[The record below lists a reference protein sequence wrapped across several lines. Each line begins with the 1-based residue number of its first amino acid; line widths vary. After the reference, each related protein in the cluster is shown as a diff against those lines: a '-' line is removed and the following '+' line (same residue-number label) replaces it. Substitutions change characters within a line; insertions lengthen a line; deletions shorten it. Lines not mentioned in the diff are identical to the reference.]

1 MKLKGK
7 ALLSLLMV
15 LTLVMQLFSVSAF
28 AEGQVNGSESLVY
41 AIYAKDESGAV
52 AQIPAENEYV
62 LENKSYSITVGD
74 KQLNRSP
81 SDVSMSDLMSAD
93 LRITPPDGWYVAKA
107 WLYGDSFDDSVAL
120 PLTAANPNSTPAT
133 AVTLNRNDCIAY
145 VQDGWNNI
153 FDDSLVSSFGGMY
166 TLGVYFEPLD
176 ENNITGGSHAAGET
190 ITTDYGD
197 PAQGFAG
204 WDLYYPINGSHVLLG
219 SYETVTPYASFEL
232 NAVYAPI
239 FSVKVQDL
247 TLAEGTSLGEAYAM
261 LQVETLNAVPG
272 YSLVDTQMS
281 IDGAPDPL
289 AAGQYTLIVSGRL
302 VADNGK
308 AVQPRDVMLSTQ
320 AGTLTV
326 EAAAE
331 APMPDET
338 VIDVQ
343 PEPEYVPESVPV
355 HVPVARGIS
364 VSGSPYTQNTAD
376 GVSLYLDDGTADFSY
391 DLTVDS
397 ISVDPGC
404 YTVYEDNVSLAN
416 WYLDDLNEGDHS
428 VHLNFSNGDYAD
440 ATFSVVAPAPVVYTP
455 TVTGSPWTRGSAEG
469 VSFGFGDDIYE
480 FTALSVGD
488 TLVDA
493 ANYSLENGAVVLSAA
508 YLSNLAAGEYGVHF
522 DFTDGYADGS
532 FAVQEPAP
540 VEPVVYTVSV
550 TGSPWVR
557 NSTEGLRLNLD
568 REIGQFT
575 ALSIDGSP
583 LDPANYYVDSS
594 LDNAFVVAPE
604 YLNTLSAAEHSVR
617 FDFSD
622 GYGDAS
628 FVVEEPAPVEPV
640 VYTVRVTGSPWVRNS
655 TEGLRLNLDREI
667 GQFTALSIDGSPLD
681 PANYYVD
688 SSLDNAF
695 VVAPE
700 YLNTLSAAE
709 HSVHFDFSDGYGD
722 ASFVVEEPAPPEP
735 VVYTI
740 VGADQSPWMIGSS
753 EGFRF
758 QFDKELNSLT
768 GVTAD
773 GSALAADSFSASGTI
788 VTLTPAALNALGVG
802 AHSIDFV
809 FSDGHANAPGS
820 LSIEQPVIDYSLT
833 VSGSPWAKNT
843 SEGITLTVPGADMS
857 QLLTVEVDNAAV
869 SSENYSIGADIVLS
883 SAYLQQLASQ
893 DHNVKVVF
901 ANGSASGSFTVTD
914 PVYYHYGIKS
924 VSGSPWTKNSDATV
938 RIAIDADM
946 SKLSSVE
953 IDGSAADYTLDGDAV
968 VLPASLLQNLSS
980 ATHKVIAKF
989 SDGEAET
996 SIEINDPNPIEYTLT
1011 VSASPW
1017 KKGTGIGLD
1026 FTGNADMNKLTSVAV
1041 DGTPIANGYGSTG
1054 STLSLTSAYLETLS
1068 IGNHSL
1074 KLNFSDGFANA
1085 AFTVAKADPIEYKII
1100 AVNTSPWVKASPAG
1114 ISFKIDADAVKFSYE
1129 VFVDNNKIP
1138 GAAFST
1144 TADRTTVTVSASYLE
1159 SLSVGKHEISFNF
1172 NDGFAK
1178 GSFSIEAPAV
1188 TPSPTPSPSPIS
1200 YGFLE
1205 GTSTRYIRGSADG
1218 MTLKVNA
1225 DISKFSFLV
1234 QIDGNQISAA
1244 NYSVTSGSTVV
1255 TLASAYLNTLAVGSH
1270 TIVINFIDGAAT
1282 ALFTVEEAAPAT
1294 TPIPLTITGRN
1305 VSKTYDG
1312 AAYNLA
1318 SYGAN
1323 NQGID
1328 ASFHLVQNG
1337 QWVNQAVNIGSYDI
1351 YLDSIRVANSESKT
1365 YKIAVYDAN
1374 GSLVSNDFKNNS
1386 VKVGTLSITGTRA
1399 VVVTV
1404 KDQSWTYDGQAH
1416 QLDQSAYTV
1425 EGLDPGDS
1433 LNIKLTALDA
1443 SGRTVGSIINAGSYN
1458 IKAEYSGG
1466 ANASKY
1472 SVTIGNMGKLTVNPF
1487 KLTLTAESAS
1497 KAYDGTVLRNSNVKA
1512 TGLVSGHKFR
1522 SGDGVKFSVYDAK
1535 GNLIKNGPV
1544 EVGTYSKKVTEVHIV
1559 DANNIEV
1566 TSNYDIT
1573 RVDGTLTIIASGNN
1587 SPKTGDQNNITLWIV
1602 LLLISAL
1609 AVAAVLI
1616 TLRLRSKKLRAAR
1629 DKSGEAPSEQT
1640 RRVKRQ

>member
-397 ISVDPGC
+397 ISVHPGC

-428 VHLNFSNGDYAD
+428 VHLNFANGDYAD

-628 FVVEEPAPVEPV
+628 FVVEEPAP
-640 VYTVRVTGSPWVRNS
+640 
-655 TEGLRLNLDREI
+655 
-667 GQFTALSIDGSPLD
+667 
-681 PANYYVD
+681 
-688 SSLDNAF
+688 
-695 VVAPE
+695 
-700 YLNTLSAAE
+700 
-709 HSVHFDFSDGYGD
+709 
-722 ASFVVEEPAPPEP
+722 PEP

-843 SEGITLTVPGADMS
+843 SEGITLKVPGADMS

-938 RIAIDADM
+938 RIAMDADM

-1234 QIDGNQISAA
+1234 QIDGNQVSAA

-1566 TSNYDIT
+1566 TANYDIT

-1629 DKSGEAPSEQT
+1629 DTKSGEAPSEQT

>member
-176 ENNITGGSHAAGET
+176 ENNVTGGSYAAGQT
-190 ITTDYGD
+190 ITTEYGD

-247 TLAEGTSLGEAYAM
+247 TLAEGTSLSDAYAM

-272 YSLVDTQMS
+272 YSLADPQMS

-331 APMPDET
+331 APMPNET

-355 HVPVARGIS
+355 YVPVARGIS

-376 GVSLYLDDGTADFSY
+376 GVSLYPDGGTADFSY

-404 YTVYEDNVSLAN
+404 YTVYEGFVSLAN
-416 WYLDDLNEGDHS
+416 WYLDGLNEGDHS
-428 VHLNFSNGDYAD
+428 VHLNFANGDYAD
-440 ATFSVVAPAPVVYTP
+440 ASFSVVAPAPVVYTP

-522 DFTDGYADGS
+522 DFTDGYGDAS
-532 FAVQEPAP
+532 FVVQEPAP

-583 LDPANYYVDSS
+583 LDPAYYYVDSS
-594 LDNAFVVAPE
+594 LDNAFVVAP
-604 YLNTLSAAEHSVR
+604 
-617 FDFSD
+617 D
-622 GYGDAS
+622 
-628 FVVEEPAPVEPV
+628 
-640 VYTVRVTGSPWVRNS
+640 
-655 TEGLRLNLDREI
+655 
-667 GQFTALSIDGSPLD
+667 
-681 PANYYVD
+681 
-688 SSLDNAF
+688 
-695 VVAPE
+695 

-758 QFDKELNSLT
+758 QFDKELTSLT

-843 SEGITLTVPGADMS
+843 SEGITLTVSDADMS

-1144 TADRTTVTVSASYLE
+1144 TDDTFEAQYEA
-1159 SLSVGKHEISFNF
+1159 GKKFAEKFFERGKVACFSSFYAGF
-1172 NDGFAK
+1172 PMSDGFAK

-1270 TIVINFIDGAAT
+1270 TIVINFSDGAAT

>member
-176 ENNITGGSHAAGET
+176 ENNVTGGSHAAGET
-190 ITTDYGD
+190 ITTEYGD

-289 AAGQYTLIVSGRL
+289 AAGQYTLSVSGRL

-308 AVQPRDVMLSTQ
+308 AVQARDVMLSTQ

-331 APMPDET
+331 APMPEET

-355 HVPVARGIS
+355 YVPVARGIS

-391 DLTVDS
+391 DLSVDGS
-397 ISVDPGC
+397 YVDPGC
-404 YTVYEDNVSLAN
+404 YTVYEGFVALAN
-416 WYLDDLNEGDHS
+416 WYLDGLNEGDHS
-428 VHLNFSNGDYAD
+428 VHLNFANGDYAD
-440 ATFSVVAPAPVVYTP
+440 ATFSVAAPAPVVYTP

-508 YLSNLAAGEYGVHF
+508 YLNNLAAGEYGVHF

-604 YLNTLSAAEHSVR
+604 YLNTLSAAEHSV
-617 FDFSD
+617 
-622 GYGDAS
+622 
-628 FVVEEPAPVEPV
+628 
-640 VYTVRVTGSPWVRNS
+640 
-655 TEGLRLNLDREI
+655 
-667 GQFTALSIDGSPLD
+667 
-681 PANYYVD
+681 
-688 SSLDNAF
+688 
-695 VVAPE
+695 
-700 YLNTLSAAE
+700 
-709 HSVHFDFSDGYGD
+709 HFDFSDGYGD

-740 VGADQSPWMIGSS
+740 TAADQSPWMIGSS

-788 VTLTPAALNALGVG
+788 VTLAPAALNALGVG

-1234 QIDGNQISAA
+1234 QIDGNQVSAA

-1566 TSNYDIT
+1566 TANYDIT

>member
-540 VEPVVYTVSV
+540 VEPVVYTVS
-550 TGSPWVR
+550 
-557 NSTEGLRLNLD
+557 
-568 REIGQFT
+568 
-575 ALSIDGSP
+575 
-583 LDPANYYVDSS
+583 
-594 LDNAFVVAPE
+594 
-604 YLNTLSAAEHSVR
+604 
-617 FDFSD
+617 
-622 GYGDAS
+622 
-628 FVVEEPAPVEPV
+628 
-640 VYTVRVTGSPWVRNS
+640 VTGSPWVRNS

>member
-176 ENNITGGSHAAGET
+176 ENNVTGGSHAAGET
-190 ITTDYGD
+190 ITTEYGD

-376 GVSLYLDDGTADFSY
+376 GVSLYPDGGTADFSY
-391 DLTVDS
+391 DLTVDGS
-397 ISVDPGC
+397 YVDPGC
-404 YTVYEDNVSLAN
+404 YTVYEGFVSLAN
-416 WYLDDLNEGDHS
+416 WYLDDLKEGDHS
-428 VHLNFSNGDYAD
+428 VHLNFANGDYAD
-440 ATFSVVAPAPVVYTP
+440 ATFSVAAPAPVVYTP

-583 LDPANYYVDSS
+583 LDPAYYYVDSS

-628 FVVEEPAPVEPV
+628 FVVEEPAP
-640 VYTVRVTGSPWVRNS
+640 
-655 TEGLRLNLDREI
+655 
-667 GQFTALSIDGSPLD
+667 
-681 PANYYVD
+681 
-688 SSLDNAF
+688 
-695 VVAPE
+695 
-700 YLNTLSAAE
+700 
-709 HSVHFDFSDGYGD
+709 
-722 ASFVVEEPAPPEP
+722 PEP

-740 VGADQSPWMIGSS
+740 TAADQSPWMIGSS

-843 SEGITLTVPGADMS
+843 SEGITLKVPGADMS

-946 SKLSSVE
+946 GKLSSVE

-1234 QIDGNQISAA
+1234 QIDGNQVSAA

-1566 TSNYDIT
+1566 TANYDIT

>member
-176 ENNITGGSHAAGET
+176 ENNVTGGSHAAGET

-204 WDLYYPINGSHVLLG
+204 WDLYYPINGSHVLLD

-247 TLAEGTSLGEAYAM
+247 TLAEGTSLSDAYAM

-272 YSLVDTQMS
+272 YSLDDTQMS

-289 AAGQYTLIVSGRL
+289 VAGQYTLRVSGRL

-326 EAAAE
+326 EAAAVPAE
-331 APMPDET
+331 PAQEEI
-338 VIDVQ
+338 VIDDQ
-343 PEPEYVPESVPV
+343 SAYAPEPVPV
-355 HVPVARGIS
+355 YVPVARGIS

-376 GVSLYLDDGTADFSY
+376 GVSLYPDGGTADFSY
-391 DLTVDS
+391 DLSVDGS
-397 ISVDPGC
+397 YVDPGC
-404 YTVYEDNVSLAN
+404 YTVYEGFVSLAN
-416 WYLDDLNEGDHS
+416 WYLDGLNEGDHS
-428 VHLNFSNGDYAD
+428 VHLNFANGDYAD
-440 ATFSVVAPAPVVYTP
+440 ATFSVAAPAPVVYTP

-594 LDNAFVVAPE
+594 LDNAFVVAPD

-617 FDFSD
+617 FDFAD
-622 GYGDAS
+622 GYGD
-628 FVVEEPAPVEPV
+628 
-640 VYTVRVTGSPWVRNS
+640 G
-655 TEGLRLNLDREI
+655 
-667 GQFTALSIDGSPLD
+667 
-681 PANYYVD
+681 
-688 SSLDNAF
+688 
-695 VVAPE
+695 
-700 YLNTLSAAE
+700 
-709 HSVHFDFSDGYGD
+709 
-722 ASFVVEEPAPPEP
+722 SFVVEEPAPPEP

-740 VGADQSPWMIGSS
+740 VGADQSPWKIGSS

-758 QFDKELNSLT
+758 QFDKELTSLT

-843 SEGITLTVPGADMS
+843 SEGITLKVPGADMS

-1270 TIVINFIDGAAT
+1270 TIVINFIDGDAT

-1566 TSNYDIT
+1566 TANYDIT

>member
-41 AIYAKDESGAV
+41 AIYAQDESGAV

-176 ENNITGGSHAAGET
+176 ENNVTGGSHAAGET
-190 ITTDYGD
+190 ITTEYGD

-289 AAGQYTLIVSGRL
+289 AAGQYTLNVSGRL

-320 AGTLTV
+320 SGTLTV

-331 APMPDET
+331 APMPNET

-376 GVSLYLDDGTADFSY
+376 GVSLYPDGGTADFSY

-404 YTVYEDNVSLAN
+404 YTVYEGFVSLAN

-428 VHLNFSNGDYAD
+428 VHLNFANGDYAD
-440 ATFSVVAPAPVVYTP
+440 ATFSVAAPAPVVYTP

-540 VEPVVYTVSV
+540 VEPVVYTVS
-550 TGSPWVR
+550 
-557 NSTEGLRLNLD
+557 
-568 REIGQFT
+568 
-575 ALSIDGSP
+575 
-583 LDPANYYVDSS
+583 
-594 LDNAFVVAPE
+594 
-604 YLNTLSAAEHSVR
+604 
-617 FDFSD
+617 
-622 GYGDAS
+622 
-628 FVVEEPAPVEPV
+628 
-640 VYTVRVTGSPWVRNS
+640 VTGSPWVRNS

-843 SEGITLTVPGADMS
+843 SEGITLKVPGADMS

-946 SKLSSVE
+946 GKLSSVE

-1011 VSASPW
+1011 LSASPW

-1566 TSNYDIT
+1566 TANYDIT

-1629 DKSGEAPSEQT
+1629 DAKSGEAPTEQT

>member
-133 AVTLNRNDCIAY
+133 GVTLKRHDYIDD
-145 VQDGWNNI
+145 VQDGWNNM
-153 FDDSLVSSFGGMY
+153 FDDYLVSSFGGMY

-604 YLNTLSAAEHSVR
+604 YLNTLSAAEHSV
-617 FDFSD
+617 
-622 GYGDAS
+622 
-628 FVVEEPAPVEPV
+628 
-640 VYTVRVTGSPWVRNS
+640 
-655 TEGLRLNLDREI
+655 
-667 GQFTALSIDGSPLD
+667 
-681 PANYYVD
+681 
-688 SSLDNAF
+688 
-695 VVAPE
+695 
-700 YLNTLSAAE
+700 
-709 HSVHFDFSDGYGD
+709 HFDFSDGYGD

-843 SEGITLTVPGADMS
+843 SEGITLKVPGADMS

-946 SKLSSVE
+946 GKLSSVE

-1138 GAAFST
+1138 GAFAT

-1512 TGLVSGHKFR
+1512 TGLVSGR

>member
-416 WYLDDLNEGDHS
+416 RYLDDLNEGDHS

-604 YLNTLSAAEHSVR
+604 YLNTLSAAEHSV
-617 FDFSD
+617 
-622 GYGDAS
+622 
-628 FVVEEPAPVEPV
+628 
-640 VYTVRVTGSPWVRNS
+640 
-655 TEGLRLNLDREI
+655 
-667 GQFTALSIDGSPLD
+667 
-681 PANYYVD
+681 
-688 SSLDNAF
+688 
-695 VVAPE
+695 
-700 YLNTLSAAE
+700 
-709 HSVHFDFSDGYGD
+709 HFDFSDGYGD

-740 VGADQSPWMIGSS
+740 TAADQSPWMIGSS
-753 EGFRF
+753 EGFLF

-946 SKLSSVE
+946 GKLSSVE

-1566 TSNYDIT
+1566 TANYDIT

>member
-190 ITTDYGD
+190 ITTEYGD

-289 AAGQYTLIVSGRL
+289 AAGQYTLSVSGRL

-308 AVQPRDVMLSTQ
+308 AVQARDVMLSTQ

-326 EAAAE
+326 EAAAVPAE
-331 APMPDET
+331 PAQEEI
-338 VIDVQ
+338 VIDDQ
-343 PEPEYVPESVPV
+343 SAYVPESVPV
-355 HVPVARGIS
+355 YVPVARGIS

-376 GVSLYLDDGTADFSY
+376 GVSLYPDGGTADFSY

-404 YTVYEDNVSLAN
+404 YTVYEGFVSLAN

-428 VHLNFSNGDYAD
+428 VHLNFANGDYAD
-440 ATFSVVAPAPVVYTP
+440 ATFSVAAPAPVVYTP

-604 YLNTLSAAEHSVR
+604 YLNTLSAAEHSV
-617 FDFSD
+617 
-622 GYGDAS
+622 
-628 FVVEEPAPVEPV
+628 
-640 VYTVRVTGSPWVRNS
+640 
-655 TEGLRLNLDREI
+655 
-667 GQFTALSIDGSPLD
+667 
-681 PANYYVD
+681 
-688 SSLDNAF
+688 
-695 VVAPE
+695 
-700 YLNTLSAAE
+700 
-709 HSVHFDFSDGYGD
+709 HFDFSDGYGD

-758 QFDKELNSLT
+758 QFDKELGSLT

-843 SEGITLTVPGADMS
+843 SEGITLTVTGADMS

-1566 TSNYDIT
+1566 TANYDIT

>member
-190 ITTDYGD
+190 ITTEYGD

-289 AAGQYTLIVSGRL
+289 AAGQYTLSVSGRL

-308 AVQPRDVMLSTQ
+308 AVQARDVMLSTQ

-331 APMPDET
+331 APMPEET

-355 HVPVARGIS
+355 YVPVARGIS

-376 GVSLYLDDGTADFSY
+376 GVSLYPDGGTADFSY
-391 DLTVDS
+391 DLSVDGS
-397 ISVDPGC
+397 YVDPGC
-404 YTVYEDNVSLAN
+404 YTVYEGFVSLAN
-416 WYLDDLNEGDHS
+416 WYLDGLNEGDHS
-428 VHLNFSNGDYAD
+428 VHLNFANGDYAD
-440 ATFSVVAPAPVVYTP
+440 ATFSVAAPAPVVYTP

-604 YLNTLSAAEHSVR
+604 YLNTLSAAEHSV
-617 FDFSD
+617 
-622 GYGDAS
+622 
-628 FVVEEPAPVEPV
+628 
-640 VYTVRVTGSPWVRNS
+640 
-655 TEGLRLNLDREI
+655 
-667 GQFTALSIDGSPLD
+667 
-681 PANYYVD
+681 
-688 SSLDNAF
+688 
-695 VVAPE
+695 
-700 YLNTLSAAE
+700 
-709 HSVHFDFSDGYGD
+709 HFDFSDGYGD

-740 VGADQSPWMIGSS
+740 TAADQSPWMIGSS
-753 EGFRF
+753 EGFLF

-802 AHSIDFV
+802 AHSIDFL

-1234 QIDGNQISAA
+1234 QIDGNQVSAA

-1566 TSNYDIT
+1566 TANYDIT

-1629 DKSGEAPSEQT
+1629 DTKSGEAPSEQT

>member
-1 MKLKGK
+1 MNLMKLKGK

-74 KQLNRSP
+74 KPLNRSP

-120 PLTAANPNSTPAT
+120 PLTAVNPNSTPAT

-176 ENNITGGSHAAGET
+176 ENNVTGGSYAAGQT
-190 ITTDYGD
+190 ITTEYGD

-272 YSLVDTQMS
+272 YSLVDTQTS

-343 PEPEYVPESVPV
+343 PEPEYVPE

-376 GVSLYLDDGTADFSY
+376 GVSLYPDGGTADFSY
-391 DLTVDS
+391 DLTVDGS
-397 ISVDPGC
+397 YVDPGC
-404 YTVYEDNVSLAN
+404 YTVYEGFVSLAN

-428 VHLNFSNGDYAD
+428 VHLNFANGDYAD

-557 NSTEGLRLNLD
+557 NSTEGLRFNLD

-594 LDNAFVVAPE
+594 LDNAFVVAP
-604 YLNTLSAAEHSVR
+604 
-617 FDFSD
+617 D
-622 GYGDAS
+622 
-628 FVVEEPAPVEPV
+628 
-640 VYTVRVTGSPWVRNS
+640 
-655 TEGLRLNLDREI
+655 
-667 GQFTALSIDGSPLD
+667 
-681 PANYYVD
+681 
-688 SSLDNAF
+688 
-695 VVAPE
+695 

-740 VGADQSPWMIGSS
+740 VGADQSPWKIGSS

-758 QFDKELNSLT
+758 QFDKELTSLT

-843 SEGITLTVPGADMS
+843 SEGITLTVSDADMS
-857 QLLTVEVDNAAV
+857 QLLTVEVDNAAI

-989 SDGEAET
+989 SDGKAET

-1629 DKSGEAPSEQT
+1629 GTKSGEAPSEQT

>member
-1 MKLKGK
+1 M
-7 ALLSLLMV
+7 
-15 LTLVMQLFSVSAF
+15 
-28 AEGQVNGSESLVY
+28 
-41 AIYAKDESGAV
+41 
-52 AQIPAENEYV
+52 
-62 LENKSYSITVGD
+62 
-74 KQLNRSP
+74 
-81 SDVSMSDLMSAD
+81 
-93 LRITPPDGWYVAKA
+93 
-107 WLYGDSFDDSVAL
+107 
-120 PLTAANPNSTPAT
+120 
-133 AVTLNRNDCIAY
+133 
-145 VQDGWNNI
+145 
-153 FDDSLVSSFGGMY
+153 
-166 TLGVYFEPLD
+166 
-176 ENNITGGSHAAGET
+176 
-190 ITTDYGD
+190 
-197 PAQGFAG
+197 
-204 WDLYYPINGSHVLLG
+204 
-219 SYETVTPYASFEL
+219 
-232 NAVYAPI
+232 
-239 FSVKVQDL
+239 
-247 TLAEGTSLGEAYAM
+247 
-261 LQVETLNAVPG
+261 
-272 YSLVDTQMS
+272 
-281 IDGAPDPL
+281 
-289 AAGQYTLIVSGRL
+289 
-302 VADNGK
+302 
-308 AVQPRDVMLSTQ
+308 
-320 AGTLTV
+320 
-326 EAAAE
+326 
-331 APMPDET
+331 
-338 VIDVQ
+338 
-343 PEPEYVPESVPV
+343 
-355 HVPVARGIS
+355 
-364 VSGSPYTQNTAD
+364 
-376 GVSLYLDDGTADFSY
+376 
-391 DLTVDS
+391 
-397 ISVDPGC
+397 
-404 YTVYEDNVSLAN
+404 
-416 WYLDDLNEGDHS
+416 
-428 VHLNFSNGDYAD
+428 
-440 ATFSVVAPAPVVYTP
+440 
-455 TVTGSPWTRGSAEG
+455 TGSPWTRGSAEG

-583 LDPANYYVDSS
+583 LDPAYYYVDSS
-594 LDNAFVVAPE
+594 LDNAFVVAP
-604 YLNTLSAAEHSVR
+604 
-617 FDFSD
+617 D
-622 GYGDAS
+622 
-628 FVVEEPAPVEPV
+628 
-640 VYTVRVTGSPWVRNS
+640 
-655 TEGLRLNLDREI
+655 
-667 GQFTALSIDGSPLD
+667 
-681 PANYYVD
+681 
-688 SSLDNAF
+688 
-695 VVAPE
+695 

-740 VGADQSPWMIGSS
+740 VGADQSPWKIGSS

-758 QFDKELNSLT
+758 QFDKELTSLT

-1566 TSNYDIT
+1566 TANYDIT

>member
-120 PLTAANPNSTPAT
+120 PLTAVNPNSTPAT

-176 ENNITGGSHAAGET
+176 ENNITGGSYAAGQT
-190 ITTDYGD
+190 ITTEYGD

-289 AAGQYTLIVSGRL
+289 AAGQYTLNVSGRL

-331 APMPDET
+331 APMPNET

-355 HVPVARGIS
+355 YVPVARGIS

-376 GVSLYLDDGTADFSY
+376 GVSLYPDGGTADFSY

-404 YTVYEDNVSLAN
+404 YTVYEGFVSLAN

-428 VHLNFSNGDYAD
+428 VHLNFANGDYAD
-440 ATFSVVAPAPVVYTP
+440 ATFSVAAPAPVVYTP

-532 FAVQEPAP
+532 FAVEEPAP
-540 VEPVVYTVSV
+540 VEPVVYTVS
-550 TGSPWVR
+550 
-557 NSTEGLRLNLD
+557 
-568 REIGQFT
+568 
-575 ALSIDGSP
+575 
-583 LDPANYYVDSS
+583 
-594 LDNAFVVAPE
+594 
-604 YLNTLSAAEHSVR
+604 
-617 FDFSD
+617 
-622 GYGDAS
+622 
-628 FVVEEPAPVEPV
+628 
-640 VYTVRVTGSPWVRNS
+640 VTGSPWVRNS

-843 SEGITLTVPGADMS
+843 SEGITLKVPGADMS

-946 SKLSSVE
+946 GKLSSVE

-1234 QIDGNQISAA
+1234 QIDGNQVSAA

-1270 TIVINFIDGAAT
+1270 TIVISFIDGAAT

-1566 TSNYDIT
+1566 TANYDIT

>member
-120 PLTAANPNSTPAT
+120 PLTAVNPNSTPAT

-176 ENNITGGSHAAGET
+176 ENNITGGSYAAGQT
-190 ITTDYGD
+190 ITTEYGD

-261 LQVETLNAVPG
+261 LQVETLNSVPG
-272 YSLVDTQMS
+272 YSLADTQMS

-289 AAGQYTLIVSGRL
+289 VAGQYTLSVSGRL

-308 AVQPRDVMLSTQ
+308 VVQPRDVMLSTQ

-326 EAAAE
+326 EAAAVPAE
-331 APMPDET
+331 PTPEEI
-338 VIDVQ
+338 VIDDQ
-343 PEPEYVPESVPV
+343 SAYVPESVPV
-355 HVPVARGIS
+355 YVPVARSIS

-391 DLTVDS
+391 DLSVDGS
-397 ISVDPGC
+397 YVDPGC

-416 WYLDDLNEGDHS
+416 WYLDGLNEGDHS
-428 VHLNFSNGDYAD
+428 VHLNFANGDYAD
-440 ATFSVVAPAPVVYTP
+440 ASFSVVAPAPVVYTP

-522 DFTDGYADGS
+522 DFTDGYGDAS
-532 FAVQEPAP
+532 FAVEEPAP
-540 VEPVVYTVSV
+540 VEPVVYTI
-550 TGSPWVR
+550 TAAGSPWVR

-594 LDNAFVVAPE
+594 LDNAFVVAP
-604 YLNTLSAAEHSVR
+604 
-617 FDFSD
+617 D
-622 GYGDAS
+622 
-628 FVVEEPAPVEPV
+628 
-640 VYTVRVTGSPWVRNS
+640 
-655 TEGLRLNLDREI
+655 
-667 GQFTALSIDGSPLD
+667 
-681 PANYYVD
+681 
-688 SSLDNAF
+688 
-695 VVAPE
+695 

-740 VGADQSPWMIGSS
+740 TAADQSPWMIGSS
-753 EGFRF
+753 EGFLF

-802 AHSIDFV
+802 AHSIDFL

-1234 QIDGNQISAA
+1234 QIDGNQVSAA

-1566 TSNYDIT
+1566 TANYDIT

-1629 DKSGEAPSEQT
+1629 DTKSGEAPSEQT

>member
-7 ALLSLLMV
+7 AILSLLMV

-120 PLTAANPNSTPAT
+120 PLTAVNPNSTPAT

-176 ENNITGGSHAAGET
+176 ENNITGGSYAAGQT
-190 ITTDYGD
+190 ITTEYGD

-308 AVQPRDVMLSTQ
+308 AVQARDVMLSTQ

-331 APMPDET
+331 APMPEET

-355 HVPVARGIS
+355 YVPVARGIS

-376 GVSLYLDDGTADFSY
+376 GVSLYPDGGTADFSY
-391 DLTVDS
+391 DLTVDGS
-397 ISVDPGC
+397 YVDPGC
-404 YTVYEDNVSLAN
+404 YTVYEGFVSLAN
-416 WYLDDLNEGDHS
+416 WYLDGLNEGDHS
-428 VHLNFSNGDYAD
+428 VHLNFANGDYAD
-440 ATFSVVAPAPVVYTP
+440 ATFSVAAPAPVVYTP

-583 LDPANYYVDSS
+583 L
-594 LDNAFVVAPE
+594 
-604 YLNTLSAAEHSVR
+604 
-617 FDFSD
+617 
-622 GYGDAS
+622 
-628 FVVEEPAPVEPV
+628 EPA
-640 VYTVRVTGSPWVRNS
+640 Y
-655 TEGLRLNLDREI
+655 
-667 GQFTALSIDGSPLD
+667 
-681 PANYYVD
+681 YYVD

-740 VGADQSPWMIGSS
+740 VGADQSPWKIGSS

-758 QFDKELNSLT
+758 QFDKELGSLT

-843 SEGITLTVPGADMS
+843 SEGITLKVPGADMS

>member
-176 ENNITGGSHAAGET
+176 ENNVTGGSYAAGQT
-190 ITTDYGD
+190 ITTEYGD

-247 TLAEGTSLGEAYAM
+247 TLAEGTSLSDAYAM

-272 YSLVDTQMS
+272 YSLADPQMS

-331 APMPDET
+331 APMPNET

-355 HVPVARGIS
+355 YVPVARGIS

-376 GVSLYLDDGTADFSY
+376 GVSLYPDGGTADFSY

-404 YTVYEDNVSLAN
+404 YTVYEGFVSLAN
-416 WYLDDLNEGDHS
+416 WYLDGLNEGDHS
-428 VHLNFSNGDYAD
+428 VHLNFANGDYAD
-440 ATFSVVAPAPVVYTP
+440 ASFSVVAPAPVVYTP

-522 DFTDGYADGS
+522 DFTDGYGDAS
-532 FAVQEPAP
+532 FVVQEPAP
-540 VEPVVYTVSV
+540 VEPVVYTVS
-550 TGSPWVR
+550 
-557 NSTEGLRLNLD
+557 
-568 REIGQFT
+568 
-575 ALSIDGSP
+575 
-583 LDPANYYVDSS
+583 
-594 LDNAFVVAPE
+594 
-604 YLNTLSAAEHSVR
+604 
-617 FDFSD
+617 
-622 GYGDAS
+622 
-628 FVVEEPAPVEPV
+628 
-640 VYTVRVTGSPWVRNS
+640 VTGSPWVRNS

-758 QFDKELNSLT
+758 QFDKELTSLT

-843 SEGITLTVPGADMS
+843 SEGITLTVSDADMS

-1144 TADRTTVTVSASYLE
+1144 TADRTTVTISASYLE

-1270 TIVINFIDGAAT
+1270 TIVINFSDGAAT

>member
-176 ENNITGGSHAAGET
+176 ENNVTGGSHAAGET
-190 ITTDYGD
+190 ITTEYGD

-289 AAGQYTLIVSGRL
+289 AAGQYTLNVSGRL

-331 APMPDET
+331 APMPNET

-376 GVSLYLDDGTADFSY
+376 GVSLYPDGGTADFSY

-404 YTVYEDNVSLAN
+404 YTVYEGFVSLAN

-428 VHLNFSNGDYAD
+428 VHLNFANGDYAD
-440 ATFSVVAPAPVVYTP
+440 ATFSVAAPAPVVYTP

-540 VEPVVYTVSV
+540 VEPVVYTVS
-550 TGSPWVR
+550 
-557 NSTEGLRLNLD
+557 
-568 REIGQFT
+568 
-575 ALSIDGSP
+575 
-583 LDPANYYVDSS
+583 
-594 LDNAFVVAPE
+594 
-604 YLNTLSAAEHSVR
+604 
-617 FDFSD
+617 
-622 GYGDAS
+622 
-628 FVVEEPAPVEPV
+628 
-640 VYTVRVTGSPWVRNS
+640 VTGSPWVRNS

-843 SEGITLTVPGADMS
+843 SEGITLKVPGADMS

-946 SKLSSVE
+946 GKLSSVE

-1085 AFTVAKADPIEYKII
+1085 AFTVAKADPLEYKII

-1234 QIDGNQISAA
+1234 QIDGNQVSAA

-1559 DANNIEV
+1559 DANNNEV
-1566 TSNYDIT
+1566 TANYDIT

>member
-120 PLTAANPNSTPAT
+120 PLTAVNPNSTPAT

-343 PEPEYVPESVPV
+343 PEPEYVPE

-376 GVSLYLDDGTADFSY
+376 GVSLYPDGGTADFSY

-532 FAVQEPAP
+532 F
-540 VEPVVYTVSV
+540 
-550 TGSPWVR
+550 
-557 NSTEGLRLNLD
+557 
-568 REIGQFT
+568 
-575 ALSIDGSP
+575 
-583 LDPANYYVDSS
+583 
-594 LDNAFVVAPE
+594 
-604 YLNTLSAAEHSVR
+604 
-617 FDFSD
+617 
-622 GYGDAS
+622 
-628 FVVEEPAPVEPV
+628 VVEEPAPVEPV
-640 VYTVRVTGSPWVRNS
+640 VYTVSVTGSPWVRNS

-843 SEGITLTVPGADMS
+843 SEGITLKVPGADMS

-946 SKLSSVE
+946 GKLSSVE

-1100 AVNTSPWVKASPAG
+1100 AVNTSPWVKNSPAG

-1144 TADRTTVTVSASYLE
+1144 TADRTTVTISASYLE

-1188 TPSPTPSPSPIS
+1188 TPSPTPSPSPVS

-1270 TIVINFIDGAAT
+1270 TIVINFSDGAAT

-1566 TSNYDIT
+1566 TANYDIT

-1629 DKSGEAPSEQT
+1629 DTKSGEAPSEQT

>member
-7 ALLSLLMV
+7 AILSLLMV

-176 ENNITGGSHAAGET
+176 ENNITGGSYAAGQT
-190 ITTDYGD
+190 ITTEYGD

-343 PEPEYVPESVPV
+343 PEPEYVPE

-376 GVSLYLDDGTADFSY
+376 GVSLYPDGGTADFSY
-391 DLTVDS
+391 DLTVDGS
-397 ISVDPGC
+397 YVDPGC
-404 YTVYEDNVSLAN
+404 YTVYEGFVSLAN
-416 WYLDDLNEGDHS
+416 WYLDGLNEGDHS
-428 VHLNFSNGDYAD
+428 VHLNFANGDYAD
-440 ATFSVVAPAPVVYTP
+440 ATFSVAAPAPVVYTP

-583 LDPANYYVDSS
+583 LDPAY
-594 LDNAFVVAPE
+594 
-604 YLNTLSAAEHSVR
+604 
-617 FDFSD
+617 
-622 GYGDAS
+622 
-628 FVVEEPAPVEPV
+628 
-640 VYTVRVTGSPWVRNS
+640 
-655 TEGLRLNLDREI
+655 
-667 GQFTALSIDGSPLD
+667 
-681 PANYYVD
+681 YYVD

-740 VGADQSPWMIGSS
+740 VGADQSPWKIGSS

-758 QFDKELNSLT
+758 QFDKELGSLT

-843 SEGITLTVPGADMS
+843 SEGITLKVPGADMS

-1144 TADRTTVTVSASYLE
+1144 TADRTTVTISASYLE

>member
-583 LDPANYYVDSS
+583 LDPAND
-594 LDNAFVVAPE
+594 
-604 YLNTLSAAEHSVR
+604 
-617 FDFSD
+617 
-622 GYGDAS
+622 
-628 FVVEEPAPVEPV
+628 
-640 VYTVRVTGSPWVRNS
+640 
-655 TEGLRLNLDREI
+655 
-667 GQFTALSIDGSPLD
+667 
-681 PANYYVD
+681 YVD

>member
-120 PLTAANPNSTPAT
+120 PLTAVNPNSTPAT

-176 ENNITGGSHAAGET
+176 ENNITGGSYAAGQT
-190 ITTDYGD
+190 ITTEYGD

-289 AAGQYTLIVSGRL
+289 AAGQYTLNVSGRL

-331 APMPDET
+331 APMPNET

-355 HVPVARGIS
+355 YVPVARGIS

-376 GVSLYLDDGTADFSY
+376 GVSLYPDGGTADFSY

-404 YTVYEDNVSLAN
+404 YTVYEGFVSLAN

-428 VHLNFSNGDYAD
+428 VHLNFANGDYAD
-440 ATFSVVAPAPVVYTP
+440 ATFSVAAPAPVVYTP

-532 FAVQEPAP
+532 FAVEEPAP
-540 VEPVVYTVSV
+540 VEPVVYTVS
-550 TGSPWVR
+550 
-557 NSTEGLRLNLD
+557 
-568 REIGQFT
+568 
-575 ALSIDGSP
+575 
-583 LDPANYYVDSS
+583 
-594 LDNAFVVAPE
+594 
-604 YLNTLSAAEHSVR
+604 
-617 FDFSD
+617 
-622 GYGDAS
+622 
-628 FVVEEPAPVEPV
+628 
-640 VYTVRVTGSPWVRNS
+640 VTGSPWVRNS

-843 SEGITLTVPGADMS
+843 SEGITLKVPGADMS

-946 SKLSSVE
+946 GKLSSVE

-1085 AFTVAKADPIEYKII
+1085 AFTVAKADPLEYKII

-1270 TIVINFIDGAAT
+1270 TIVISFIDGAAT

-1559 DANNIEV
+1559 DANNNEV
-1566 TSNYDIT
+1566 TANYDIT

>member
-190 ITTDYGD
+190 ITTEYGD

-289 AAGQYTLIVSGRL
+289 AAGQYTLSVSGRL

-308 AVQPRDVMLSTQ
+308 AVQARDVMLSTQ

-331 APMPDET
+331 APMPEET

-355 HVPVARGIS
+355 YVPVARGIS

-376 GVSLYLDDGTADFSY
+376 GVSLYPDGGTADFSY
-391 DLTVDS
+391 DLSVDGS
-397 ISVDPGC
+397 YVDPGC
-404 YTVYEDNVSLAN
+404 YTVYEGFVSLAN
-416 WYLDDLNEGDHS
+416 WYLDGLNEGDHS
-428 VHLNFSNGDYAD
+428 VHLNFANGDYAD
-440 ATFSVVAPAPVVYTP
+440 ATFSVAAPAPVVYTP

-583 LDPANYYVDSS
+583 LDPAYYYVDSS
-594 LDNAFVVAPE
+594 LDNAFVVAP
-604 YLNTLSAAEHSVR
+604 
-617 FDFSD
+617 D
-622 GYGDAS
+622 
-628 FVVEEPAPVEPV
+628 
-640 VYTVRVTGSPWVRNS
+640 
-655 TEGLRLNLDREI
+655 
-667 GQFTALSIDGSPLD
+667 
-681 PANYYVD
+681 
-688 SSLDNAF
+688 
-695 VVAPE
+695 

-740 VGADQSPWMIGSS
+740 TAADQSPWMIGSS

-802 AHSIDFV
+802 AHSIDFL

-843 SEGITLTVPGADMS
+843 SEGITLKVPGADMS

-1234 QIDGNQISAA
+1234 QIDGNQVSAA

-1566 TSNYDIT
+1566 TANYDIT

>member
-176 ENNITGGSHAAGET
+176 ENNVTGGSYAAGQT
-190 ITTDYGD
+190 ITTEYGD

-247 TLAEGTSLGEAYAM
+247 TLAEGTSLSDAYAM

-272 YSLVDTQMS
+272 YSLADPQMS

-331 APMPDET
+331 APMPNET

-355 HVPVARGIS
+355 YVPVARGIS

-376 GVSLYLDDGTADFSY
+376 GVSLYPDGGTADFSY

-404 YTVYEDNVSLAN
+404 YTVYEGFVSLAN
-416 WYLDDLNEGDHS
+416 WYLDGLNEGDHS
-428 VHLNFSNGDYAD
+428 VHLNFANGDYAD
-440 ATFSVVAPAPVVYTP
+440 ASFSVVAPAPVVYTP

-522 DFTDGYADGS
+522 DFTDGYGDAS
-532 FAVQEPAP
+532 FVVQEPAP

-583 LDPANYYVDSS
+583 LDPAYYYVDSS
-594 LDNAFVVAPE
+594 LDNAFVVAP
-604 YLNTLSAAEHSVR
+604 
-617 FDFSD
+617 D
-622 GYGDAS
+622 
-628 FVVEEPAPVEPV
+628 
-640 VYTVRVTGSPWVRNS
+640 
-655 TEGLRLNLDREI
+655 
-667 GQFTALSIDGSPLD
+667 
-681 PANYYVD
+681 
-688 SSLDNAF
+688 
-695 VVAPE
+695 

-758 QFDKELNSLT
+758 QFDKELTSLT

-843 SEGITLTVPGADMS
+843 SEGITLTVSDADMS

-1144 TADRTTVTVSASYLE
+1144 TADRTTVTISASYLE

-1270 TIVINFIDGAAT
+1270 TIVINFSDGAAT

>member
-428 VHLNFSNGDYAD
+428 VHLNFANGDYAD
-440 ATFSVVAPAPVVYTP
+440 ATFSVAAPAPVVYTP
-455 TVTGSPWTRGSAEG
+455 TVTGRPWTRGSAEG

-540 VEPVVYTVSV
+540 VEPVVYTVS
-550 TGSPWVR
+550 
-557 NSTEGLRLNLD
+557 
-568 REIGQFT
+568 
-575 ALSIDGSP
+575 
-583 LDPANYYVDSS
+583 
-594 LDNAFVVAPE
+594 
-604 YLNTLSAAEHSVR
+604 
-617 FDFSD
+617 
-622 GYGDAS
+622 
-628 FVVEEPAPVEPV
+628 
-640 VYTVRVTGSPWVRNS
+640 VTGSPWVRNS

-843 SEGITLTVPGADMS
+843 SEGITLKVPGADMS

-938 RIAIDADM
+938 RIAMDADM

-1234 QIDGNQISAA
+1234 QIDGNQVSAA

-1566 TSNYDIT
+1566 TANYDIT

-1629 DKSGEAPSEQT
+1629 DTKSGEAPSEQT

>member
-247 TLAEGTSLGEAYAM
+247 TLAEGTSLSDAYAM

-272 YSLVDTQMS
+272 YSLADPQMS

-331 APMPDET
+331 APMPNET

-355 HVPVARGIS
+355 YVPVARGIS

-376 GVSLYLDDGTADFSY
+376 GVSLYPDGGTADFSY

-404 YTVYEDNVSLAN
+404 YTVYEGFVSLAN
-416 WYLDDLNEGDHS
+416 WYLDGLNEGDHS
-428 VHLNFSNGDYAD
+428 VHLNFANGDYAD
-440 ATFSVVAPAPVVYTP
+440 ASFSVVAPAPVVYTP

-522 DFTDGYADGS
+522 DFTDGYGDAS
-532 FAVQEPAP
+532 FVVQEPAP

-583 LDPANYYVDSS
+583 LDPAYYYVDSS
-594 LDNAFVVAPE
+594 LDNAFVVAP
-604 YLNTLSAAEHSVR
+604 
-617 FDFSD
+617 D
-622 GYGDAS
+622 
-628 FVVEEPAPVEPV
+628 
-640 VYTVRVTGSPWVRNS
+640 
-655 TEGLRLNLDREI
+655 
-667 GQFTALSIDGSPLD
+667 
-681 PANYYVD
+681 
-688 SSLDNAF
+688 
-695 VVAPE
+695 

-758 QFDKELNSLT
+758 QFDKELTSLT

-843 SEGITLTVPGADMS
+843 SEGITLTVSDADMS

-1144 TADRTTVTVSASYLE
+1144 TADRTTVTISASYLE

-1270 TIVINFIDGAAT
+1270 TIVINFSDGAAT